1 MTFLTGVAW
10 EKAKTVFSGLLDGTN
25 VFKKNKKRKEIR
37 GKKKK
42 KCKQSVT
49 REAREGKKKT
59 TTKHMASGKRPKP
72 QPPTALPNANSPRR
86 VWEVLGYC
94 VSRGS
99 SWSLSI
105 VARARRCCFVF
116 IFIMIVSL
124 KEGRRYVNAPPSS
137 LLLLNAT
144 LSIPT
149 SSDSKPCFLT
159 RISMWK

>member
-1 MTFLTGVAW
+1 
-10 EKAKTVFSGLLDGTN
+10 
-25 VFKKNKKRKEIR
+25 
-37 GKKKK
+37 
-42 KCKQSVT
+42 
-49 REAREGKKKT
+49 
-59 TTKHMASGKRPKP
+59 MASGKRPKP

-105 VARARRCCFVF
+105 VARSRRCRFVF

-149 SSDSKPCFLT
+149 TPSDSERYAFHSNFPPFLFPDKNFQVEINVAAASNLIYPQDRST
-159 RISMWK
+159 KYSLLSPALTVS